1 MSLKIDAQ
9 EPPNPPSTGPTPS
22 VQGQSNQPG
31 SEAGGI
37 PDDSRLLQQAV
48 GGDAKAFHELVHR
61 HEQRMYRLAVSLVGN
76 STDAED
82 VLQEALAGAYRNLK
96 TFEGRSTVKTWLTR
110 ILITQAAKWRRDRR
124 RGPMVADH
132 VGRKIDLQAAL
143 RQLSA
148 EHREV
153 LVLREFDGLA
163 YEEIAQVLG
172 VPRGTV
178 ESRLHRARN
187 ELREKLKGYQP

>member
-1 MSLKIDAQ
+1 MSLKIDAK

-31 SEAGGI
+31 SAAGGP
-37 PDDSRLLQQAV
+37 PDDSQLLQQAV
-48 GGDAKAFHELVHR
+48 GGNGKAFHELVHR
-61 HEQRMYRLAVSLVGN
+61 HQQRMYRLAVSLVGN

-124 RGPMVADH
+124 RGPMVAFDS
-132 VGRKIDLQAAL
+132 LPEPAL